1 MIFPSDFIP
10 LFEQNGNICLLDIY
24 VFEKVCIYLN
34 QCIQEKK
41 ELIPLSVNLSRVH
54 FKNLNFLRDFSV
66 LKEKYDIPDGL
77 IEIELTE
84 SIFFDTPQRELV
96 KNSITEMHRCGF
108 GCSLD
113 GFGVGYSALALLKDF
128 DVDTIKLD
136 RQFFS
141 DITNA
146 KAQKIISG
154 FIRLAENL
162 GIHVVAEGIETQ
174 LQIDILHNAN
184 CEMVQG
190 YYFSKPLPIPDF
202 EKWRESGF

>member
-1 MIFPSDFIP
+1 
-10 LFEQNGNICLLDIY
+10 
-24 VFEKVCIYLN
+24 
-34 QCIQEKK
+34 
-41 ELIPLSVNLSRVH
+41 
-54 FKNLNFLRDFSV
+54 
-66 LKEKYDIPDGL
+66 
-77 IEIELTE
+77 
-84 SIFFDTPQRELV
+84 
-96 KNSITEMHRCGF
+96 MHRCGF

-190 YYFSKPLPIPDF
+190 YYFSKPLLIPDF